1 MKAFFVGRFDHK
13 MARKA
18 GDWLLA
24 HPYRDYNSALDKN
37 FFHYGFFYAVP
48 AMYMLGGRYW
58 QEFFPT
64 TVSTMLRHQN
74 ADGSWPPDAGESARY
89 GNVYT
94 TALVVTAL
102 NTPNQLLPIM
112 QR

>member
-1 MKAFFVGRFDHK
+1 
-13 MARKA
+13 
-18 GDWLLA
+18 
-24 HPYRDYNSALDKN
+24 
-37 FFHYGFFYAVP
+37 
-48 AMYMLGGRYW
+48 MYMLGGRQW

-64 TVSTMLRHQN
+64 TVDTMLRNQN
-74 ADGSWPPDAGESARY
+74 ADGSWPPETGKGAKY
-89 GNVYT
+89 GNAYT